1 MKRRLDNDY
10 GFELPAQQ
18 DPELALRE
26 IEPSPAR
33 HEADPYRGKSL
44 LTEMMKIE
52 RTEKRPSDRDPAEGI
67 SAGTPTGAE
76 VLATDYE
83 EQVGLAV
90 ECAFEKFVEQGNRV
104 TELYGGVFCIARAP
118 KFYV

>member
-1 MKRRLDNDY
+1 MRDKRDVEFGL
-10 GFELPAQQ
+10 ELQPVEEPPRAV
-18 DPELALRE
+18 EL
-26 IEPSPAR
+26 EP
-33 HEADPYRGKSL
+33 DPYQGRSL

-52 RTEKRPSDRDPAEGI
+52 RTERRSSPSAETEGI
-67 SAGTPTGAE
+67 DPSTPTGAE
-76 VLATDYE
+76 VLSADYE

-90 ECAFEKFVEQGNRV
+90 ECAFEKFVETGNRV